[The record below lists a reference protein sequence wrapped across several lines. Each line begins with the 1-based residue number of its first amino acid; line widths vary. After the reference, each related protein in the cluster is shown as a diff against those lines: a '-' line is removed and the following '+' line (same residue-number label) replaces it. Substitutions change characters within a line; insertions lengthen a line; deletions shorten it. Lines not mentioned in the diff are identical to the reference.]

1 MGGGI
6 DTISILGKGDW
17 AMYENDVTCI
27 TCQNCKTV
35 EVADEE
41 GHIISEKFY
50 CVIDGCE
57 VDGDMVCGGY
67 Q

>member
-1 MGGGI
+1 
-6 DTISILGKGDW
+6 
-17 AMYENDVTCI
+17 MYENDVTCI